1 MERRRDGGESSEIY
15 DGGENIERVTRKK
28 KKTSERVGGRK
39 RGSEEEDGRTS
50 QWSDTQL
57 CSAKGLRDSRERQQ
71 LTSPE
76 TFSEQ
81 HSHTLTESCT
91 TKKESASNCK
101 ET

>member
-1 MERRRDGGESSEIY
+1 MVYDQRMEFRNQALARVFGVLSGPNLSVLNKTGFRRRLE
-15 DGGENIERVTRKK
+15 
-28 KKTSERVGGRK
+28 
-39 RGSEEEDGRTS
+39 
-50 QWSDTQL
+50 QCDTQL

-91 TKKESASNCK
+91 TKKESASNCE

>member
-1 MERRRDGGESSEIY
+1 MVYDQRMEFR
-15 DGGENIERVTRKK
+15 NQALARVFGVLSGPNLSVLNK
-28 KKTSERVGGRK
+28 VHLLCPG
-39 RGSEEEDGRTS
+39 
-50 QWSDTQL
+50 DTQL